1 MPVLLS
7 HFLLNLR
14 RCAEEQ
20 RARTNSAFQVS
31 TAIGSVVVQSSILSE
46 FSPDIAV
53 WGRELLVEG
62 VSVDGGFPNR
72 VAADA

>member
-53 WGRELLVEG
+53 WGHELMDEEVG
-62 VSVDGGFPNR
+62 VDGDFPYR
-72 VAADA
+72 VTADA